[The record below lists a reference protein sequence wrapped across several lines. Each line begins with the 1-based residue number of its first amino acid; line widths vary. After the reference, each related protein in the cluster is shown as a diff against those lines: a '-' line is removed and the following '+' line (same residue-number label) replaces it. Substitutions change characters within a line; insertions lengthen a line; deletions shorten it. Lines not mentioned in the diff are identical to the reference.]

1 MKAHL
6 RTVIGAAATVLVL
19 AGPVRAGEATDQPFR
34 EKLTEMLLD
43 PWVIFGFGA
52 QFMFMM
58 RFVIQWIA
66 SERKQRSYVPV
77 VFWYFSLAGGLML
90 FTYAVKRQDPVFM
103 FGQGLGCFIYIRNL
117 TLIYKR
123 KLAQRRTETD
133 RPKGS
138 SSLVDEMLGDGLAE
152 GVDSAGD
159 ADDRRDP

>member
-1 MKAHL
+1 MRAPV
-6 RTVIGAAATVLVL
+6 RTIFGAAVAVL
-19 AGPVRAGEATDQPFR
+19 ALAGVVWAGEGSEQPLR

-103 FGQGLGCFIYIRNL
+103 LGQGLGCFIYVRNL

-123 KLAQRRTETD
+123 KLAQRRTDAD
-133 RPKGS
+133 RPGRA
-138 SSLVDEMLGDGLAE
+138 SSLVDEMLEDGLE
-152 GVDSAGD
+152 EKID
-159 ADDRRDP
+159 APDRRDR